1 MSDILLAGDLYVG
14 RGLHPAVDE
23 PVRALIAAARHALVN
38 LEAPV
43 TETKER
49 IPKTGPHLTMPAT
62 ALDHVRDVGF
72 TGVTLANN
80 HILDADL
87 IGLADTVRLADER
100 GLLTVGASVQAGGSR
115 VAARARLP
123 LDQGALTVLNYCE
136 HEWSVRPDGSGASG
150 WDVLAAFSA
159 IQEARK
165 DGDRVLVVLHGGNE
179 YYPLPRPG
187 LRREL
192 RFLADNGADAVV
204 MHHSHVVAAYEVW
217 HDVPIFYGLGNFQF
231 TLPNPHNGWYEGL
244 LVTLRFPRG
253 GPTKFDLAPIHQDHN
268 FDVALPPED
277 QRLSMLRELD
287 GHRIQVE
294 SDDAVLARW
303 AEFSRTTAGTFAQ
316 QIAPGSRLLPR
327 SLRRLIEITFSVRF
341 HRDREARMAALNYVR
356 CESHHEA
363 LMTSLTTWLP

>member
-72 TGVTLANN
+72 TGMTLANN

-159 IQEARK
+159 IQEARQ

-187 LRREL
+187 LRQEL
-192 RFLADNGADAVV
+192 RFLADNGADAVA
-204 MHHSHVVAAYEVW
+204 MHHSHVAAAYEVW

-231 TLPNPHNGWYEGL
+231 TLVSPHVGWYEGL
-244 LVTLRFPRG
+244 LVSLAFPAD
-253 GPTKFDLAPIHQDHN
+253 GPAAFDLHPIRQSRA
-268 FDVALPPED
+268 FDVSLATGDERLEALRALE
-277 QRLSMLRELD
+277 
-287 GHRIQVE
+287 GYRIQVG
-294 SDDAVLARW
+294 SDGAVLARW
-303 AEFSRTTAGTFAQ
+303 EEFTRSTAGLVAQ
-316 QIAPGSRLLPR
+316 AITPTSRLRPR
-327 SLRRLIEITFSVRF
+327 RLRRLVQIATSRRLL
-341 HRDREARMAALNYVR
+341 RDDEARRALLNYVR
-356 CESHHEA
+356 CESHREA
-363 LMTSLTTWLP
+363 LEASLEARTP